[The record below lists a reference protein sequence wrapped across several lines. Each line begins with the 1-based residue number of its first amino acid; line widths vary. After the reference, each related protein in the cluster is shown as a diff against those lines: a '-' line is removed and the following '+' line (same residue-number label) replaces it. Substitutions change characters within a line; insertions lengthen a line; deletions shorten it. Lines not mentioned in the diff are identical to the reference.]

1 MRKVE
6 IYVDNQILDLFDD
19 EKIQVKSSVQDVNDI
34 AKVFTDFSQSFY
46 VPASDNNNAI
56 FGFYHNN
63 EVDEF
68 NANVRAAC
76 RIEIGLTPFR
86 DGKLQLEG
94 GVVKHNQV
102 DAYKVTFYGEVVTLK
117 DKFKE
122 DKLNTLDYSSIDFP
136 YTGANVK
143 ASIDS
148 DTYQDVRFP
157 LISSERVWTYDTG
170 GASPQDISISSNA
183 IVYTELFPA
192 ISDAK
197 IMGLIASHY
206 GVTFTGL
213 FLTDD
218 RLKNSYTWWKNKETT
233 NSLTT
238 RAIDLTFNPTDAI
251 LNSSIPDAIKI
262 STVNILQIDLNN
274 LTAPADW
281 ASWDNNAYY
290 IVNLQ
295 VSPLATGTYIIDTYI
310 NGTLSSVSPVY
321 QSAALI
327 QVITAQYNTSGLND
341 TYTFKARSLT
351 GGFDINFTI
360 ALTFRSWYTNTS
372 NVVGFADYNAQISN
386 TETLSTSL
394 GLAILSPDIKVSDWF
409 SGTLKESN
417 LTCFPTAP
425 LTFQIEPL
433 EDWYANGEL
442 KDITEFVDTDK
453 IDVDRLKLYNE
464 ISFEWEKSKAFY
476 NVNYNSDNG
485 KEYGSLKNSF
495 PNNDG
500 GKYAIKLPFEN
511 LLFNNFDTINNNLQV
526 AYCLE
531 DSTSPK
537 PYIPKPVKLYL
548 NTLKTCAFFLNNGV
562 TFEAVT
568 QYMPFGQS
576 TTDNFAQY
584 SMNFGSEFD
593 TLNLTNV
600 NNSLYRTYY
609 ESYLTNL
616 FNSRTRKI
624 TLKCIL
630 PIPFL
635 TSLKLND
642 ELLIRDKRYRI
653 NDMTSD
659 LTTGVVQ
666 LVLISNL
673 QNDRGGK
680 TTVYE
685 VPAGTGDTGSS
696 IKAPINVPLGGYV
709 TVADPVETKFITS
722 SPVIPATFTSPFT
735 LAITVPTNTTGSDR
749 YQTIYIT
756 GYNSSGTVI
765 WIDTLIISQAGSD
778 FFLLT
783 ESGGYLLQENLDKI
797 LL

>member
-1 MRKVE
+1 MRDVQVYVE
-6 IYVDNQILDLFDD
+6 NQMLDLFDD

-68 NANVRAAC
+68 NANIRVSS

-117 DKFKE
+117 DKFKD
-122 DKLNTLDYSSIDFP
+122 DKLNALDYSVLSTAYNAATVQSSI
-136 YTGANVK
+136 TSSA
-143 ASIDS
+143 
-148 DTYQDVRFP
+148 YQAVRFP
-157 LISSERVWTYDTG
+157 LISSDRVWTYDTAG
-170 GASPQDISISSNA
+170 VSPEDISVSTNP
-183 IVYTELFPA
+183 IVHTELFPA
-192 ISDAK
+192 ISDSE
-197 IMGLIASHY
+197 IMDLIATTY
-206 GVTFTGL
+206 NVTFTGL
-213 FLTDD
+213 FLTDE
-218 RLKNSYTWWKNKETT
+218 RFKNSYTWWKNRETT
-233 NSLTT
+233 NFTSQ
-238 RAIDLTFNPTDAI
+238 AIDIPFN
-251 LNSSIPDAIKI
+251 LGNSSCNANIPNAVGV
-262 STVNILQIDLNN
+262 SVVNFDYVDVNTITN
-274 LTAPADW
+274 PADFNGDVG
-281 ASWDNNAYY
+281 ANHRLEVYFTPATSVIYY
-290 IVNLQ
+290 LDV
-295 VSPLATGTYIIDTYI
+295 YK
-310 NGTLSSVSPVY
+310 NGTL
-321 QSAALI
+321 
-327 QVITAQYNTSGLND
+327 YNTFTNNSAQLFLIETTPNYTALND
-341 TYTFKARSLT
+341 TYTLKARAD
-351 GGFDINFTI
+351 G
-360 ALTFRSWYTNTS
+360 ALTFDCTIKYKFTRSYFS
-372 NVVGFADYNAQISN
+372 
-386 TETLSTSL
+386 TLGGIASQEFTCNYLSL
-394 GLAILSPDIKVSDWF
+394 NNNILNFLDFSSSAPDIKVSDWF
-409 SGTLKESN
+409 SGTLKEFN
-417 LTCFPTAP
+417 LTCFPNAP

-453 IDVDRLKLYNE
+453 IDIDRLKLYKD
-464 ISFEWEKSKAFY
+464 ISFEWQKSKAFF
-476 NVNYNSDNG
+476 NVNYEGLNG
-485 KEYGSLKNSF
+485 KEYGNLNNTY

-500 GKYAIKLPFEN
+500 GNYDIKLPFEN
-511 LLFNNFDTINNNLQV
+511 LLFNNFDTVNNNLQV

-531 DSTSPK
+531 DATSPK

-548 NTLKTCAFFLNNGV
+548 NSSRNCSFWFDNGSSVELNN
-562 TFEAVT
+562 
-568 QYMPFGQS
+568 YMPFGQS

-584 SMNFGSEFD
+584 SMNFGSEND
-593 TLNLTNV
+593 TLTNSNV

-709 TVADPVETKFITS
+709 TVANPVETKFITS

>member
-34 AKVFTDFSQSFY
+34 AKIFTDFSQSFY
-46 VPASDNNNAI
+46 VPASDNNNTI
-56 FGFYHNN
+56 FGFYCNN
-63 EVDEF
+63 ELDEF
-68 NANVRAAC
+68 KANVRVAC

-86 DGKLQLEG
+86 DGQIQLEG

-122 DKLNTLDYSSIDFP
+122 DKLNALDYSGLDTAYNAATVQSSI
-136 YTGANVK
+136 TSTA
-143 ASIDS
+143 
-148 DTYQDVRFP
+148 YQAVRFP
-157 LISSERVWTYDTG
+157 LISSDRVWTYDTG
-170 GASPQDISISSNA
+170 GVSPEDISVSTNP
-183 IVYTELFPA
+183 IVHTELFPA
-192 ISDAK
+192 ISDSE
-197 IMGLIASHY
+197 IMNLIATTY

-218 RLKNSYTWWKNKETT
+218 RFKNSYTWWKNRETT
-233 NSLTT
+233 NFTSQ
-238 RAIDLTFNPTDAI
+238 AIDIPFN
-251 LNSSIPDAIKI
+251 LGNSSCNANIPNAVGVSLVKFEYVNT
-262 STVNILQIDLNN
+262 STITPPPDYIG
-274 LTAPADW
+274 
-281 ASWDNNAYY
+281 NAYGSHRLEVY
-290 IVNLQ
+290 FVPSTAVTYYLDVYKNGALY
-295 VSPLATGTYIIDTYI
+295 STFTG
-310 NGTLSSVSPVY
+310 NSS
-321 QSAALI
+321 QLFLIETSANYGA
-327 QVITAQYNTSGLND
+327 LND
-341 TYTFKARSLT
+341 TYTFKARADGALAFDCTIRYKFLRNYFSSL
-351 GGFDINFTI
+351 GGFGTQELACNY
-360 ALTFRSWYTNTS
+360 L
-372 NVVGFADYNAQISN
+372 
-386 TETLSTSL
+386 SL
-394 GLAILSPDIKVSDWF
+394 GNNILNFLDFSSSAPDIKVSDWF

-442 KDITEFVDTDK
+442 KDITEFVDTDN
-453 IDVDRLKLYNE
+453 IDIDRVKLYKD
-464 ISFEWEKSKAFY
+464 ISFEWQKSKAFY
-476 NVNYNSDNG
+476 NVSYEGLNG
-485 KEYGSLKNSF
+485 KEYGNLNSVY

-500 GKYAIKLPFEN
+500 GNYEIKLPFEN
-511 LLFNNFDTINNNLQV
+511 LLFNNLDTVNNNLQV

-531 DSTSPK
+531 DATSPK

-548 NTLKTCAFFLNNGV
+548 NSSRTCSFWFDNGSSVELNS
-562 TFEAVT
+562 
-568 QYMPFGQS
+568 YMPFGQS
-576 TTDNFAQY
+576 TTDNFTQY
-584 SMNFGSEFD
+584 SMNFGSEND
-593 TLNLTNV
+593 TLTNSNV
-600 NNSLYRTYY
+600 NDSLYRTYY
-609 ESYLTNL
+609 ESYLVNL
-616 FNSRTRKI
+616 FNPRTRKA

-642 ELLIRDKRYRI
+642 ELLIRDKHYRI

-680 TTVYE
+680 TKVYE
-685 VPAGTGDTGSS
+685 VPAGSGDTGSS

-709 TVADPVETKFITS
+709 TVADPVEVKFITS
-722 SPVIPATFTSPFT
+722 LPVIPATFTSPFT
-735 LAITVPTNTTGSDR
+735 LGITVPVNTTGSDR

-756 GYNSSGTVI
+756 GYNSSGTII
-765 WIDTLIISQAGSD
+765 WTDTLIISQAGSD

>member
-46 VPASDNNNAI
+46 VPASDNNNTI
-56 FGFYHNN
+56 FGFYCNN
-63 EVDEF
+63 ELDEF
-68 NANVRAAC
+68 KANVRVAC

-122 DKLNTLDYSSIDFP
+122 DKLNALDYSSINFS
-136 YTGANVK
+136 YTAANVK

-148 DTYQDVRFP
+148 ATYQDVRFP
-157 LISSERVWTYDTG
+157 LISSKRVWTYDTG
-170 GASPQDISISSNA
+170 GVSAEDITIAGNA

-197 IMGLIASHY
+197 IMDLIASYY

-218 RLKNSYTWWKNKETT
+218 RFKNSYTWWKNREIANFQTEALDLQFNLDNSICDIEIPNALGVSVVNLDHIPDPADLVTEILTEHKLELFFVPNTAVIYYLDVYKNGAFFTT
-233 NSLTT
+233 FSSSVAQLFTIVTSTNYNSL
-238 RAIDLTFNPTDAI
+238 
-251 LNSSIPDAIKI
+251 
-262 STVNILQIDLNN
+262 
-274 LTAPADW
+274 
-281 ASWDNNAYY
+281 
-290 IVNLQ
+290 
-295 VSPLATGTYIIDTYI
+295 
-310 NGTLSSVSPVY
+310 
-321 QSAALI
+321 
-327 QVITAQYNTSGLND
+327 ND
-341 TYTFKARSLT
+341 SYTFKARAGS
-351 GGFDINFTI
+351 
-360 ALTFRSWYTNTS
+360 ALTFGFEVKYKYRRVYNDSFGVVDEEFTCSRKVLNNVIDNVFGFS
-372 NVVGFADYNAQISN
+372 NSA
-386 TETLSTSL
+386 
-394 GLAILSPDIKVSDWF
+394 PDMKVSDWF
-409 SGTLKESN
+409 SGTLKEFN

-442 KDITEFVDTDK
+442 KDITEFVDTDN

-476 NVNYNSDNG
+476 NVNYNSDTG
-485 KEYGSLKNSF
+485 REYGSLKNAF

-511 LLFNNFDTINNNLQV
+511 LLFYNFDTINNNLQV

-531 DSTSPK
+531 DATSPK

-548 NTLKTCAFFLNNGV
+548 NTLRTCAFFLNNGI

-568 QYMPFGQS
+568 EYMPFGQS
-576 TTDNFAQY
+576 TTDNFNQY

-600 NNSLYRTYY
+600 NNSLYKTYY
-609 ESYLTNL
+609 ESYLVNL
-616 FNSRTRKI
+616 FNSRTRKL

-630 PIPFL
+630 PITFL
-635 TSLKLND
+635 TSLRLND
-642 ELLIRDKRYRI
+642 ELLIRDKCYRI

-666 LVLISNL
+666 LVLINNL
-673 QNDRGGK
+673 QNNRDGK
-680 TTVYE
+680 TTLYE
-685 VPAGTGDTGSS
+685 VPAGEATPLTVN
-696 IKAPINVPLGGYV
+696 APINVPIGGYV
-709 TVADPVETKFITS
+709 TVADPVEVKFITS

-735 LAITVPTNTTGSDR
+735 LGITVPVNTTGSDR

-756 GYNSSGTVI
+756 GYNSSGTII
-765 WIDTLIISQAGSD
+765 WTDTLIISQAGSD